1 MYIIIAIPPQAQ
13 EAAFETEQYKEEN
26 RELQNQLRLM
36 GEEQETLTVQ
46 LEQTGHVLDEANAEI
61 REKEEELGKLQAA
74 LAGKE
79 HEIEDLKT
87 QRKPLFVSLSLSL
100 SLFVKRRPARITLPF
115 LPCCICVKQLPKQR
129 WLRRSCKVW
138 N

>member
-1 MYIIIAIPPQAQ
+1 MYIIAIPLQAQ

-74 LAGKE
+74 LVGKE

-87 QRKPLFVSLSLSL
+87 QRKLLFISLSLW
-100 SLFVKRRPARITLPF
+100 
-115 LPCCICVKQLPKQR
+115 PCL
-129 WLRRSCKVW
+129 
-138 N
+138 